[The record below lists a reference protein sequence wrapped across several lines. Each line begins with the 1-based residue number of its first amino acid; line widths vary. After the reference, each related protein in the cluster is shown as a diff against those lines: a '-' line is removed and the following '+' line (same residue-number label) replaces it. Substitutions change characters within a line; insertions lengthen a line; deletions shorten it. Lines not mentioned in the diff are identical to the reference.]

1 MLRTY
6 IIAEAGV
13 NHNGRLDLALE
24 LVQKAKDVGADCIK
38 FQTFK
43 AEKLVTKTSPKAKYQ
58 LETTNVQ
65 ESQFSM
71 LKGLE
76 LPLEDYITIKKECE
90 RLEIDFISTPYDYD
104 DVDFLDRLG
113 VSQFKVAS
121 SQLTEVPF
129 LKYIAGKGKP
139 IIIST
144 GMANLSEVFEAT
156 QAIKAINEKL
166 TVLQCTTNYP
176 SHIEEANILA
186 MQSIKEACK
195 VNVGYS
201 DHVKNNYACYAATA
215 MGAEIIEK
223 HFTIDTNLEGPD
235 HSCSLDPEG
244 FKALVYGIRQIEAS
258 MGNGVKM
265 PTKNEAANTYA
276 MRRSIVSA
284 THIKKGQIL
293 DKALLSFKRPANG
306 IAPKHLEQLIGRKL
320 KKDIEADQPLNWND
334 FE

>member
-1 MLRTY
+1 MRRTY

-24 LVQKAKDVGADCIK
+24 LVQKAKDVGADCVK

-58 LETTNVQ
+58 LETTNAQ
-65 ESQFSM
+65 ESQFAM
-71 LKGLE
+71 LKALE
-76 LPLEDYITIKKECE
+76 LPLEDYNTIKKECE

-104 DVDFLDRLG
+104 DVDFLDELG

-121 SQLTEVPF
+121 SQLTEIPF
-129 LKYIAGKGKP
+129 LEYIAGKGKP

-144 GMANLSEVFEAT
+144 GMATLSEVFEAT

-176 SHIEEANILA
+176 SHIEEANLLA

-215 MGAEIIEK
+215 MGAEMIEK
-223 HFTIDTNLEGPD
+223 HFTIDKNLEGPD

-265 PTKNEAANTYA
+265 PTKSEEANTYA
-276 MRRSIVSA
+276 MRRSIVSV
-284 THIKKGQIL
+284 TRIKKGQIL
-293 DKALLSFKRPANG
+293 DKTLLSFKRPANG
-306 IAPKHLEQLIGRKL
+306 IAPKHLKQLVGRKL